1 LHPAAR
7 KLRAAMETKIL
18 PRAQRIGAAA
28 APQNDVVSEKPR
40 RADLAY
46 REVRGL
52 RHRRANR

>member
-1 LHPAAR
+1 
-7 KLRAAMETKIL
+7 
-18 PRAQRIGAAA
+18 
-28 APQNDVVSEKPR
+28 VSEKPR